1 MGSKIKWISEA
12 HSDVVGILFGL
23 LVSAAAI
30 LVILMAAGV
39 VRVPCRAGTASG
51 PRNCPVPHNKHSG
64 TMDSPENHPPAK
76 DGKDDRAA
84 CHALQLRALDAC
96 VVSETP
102 DCARVLEL
110 YRARGCGAHERFVD
124 FLPPPSP

>member
-1 MGSKIKWISEA
+1 MLWA
-12 HSDVVGILFGL
+12 CL

-39 VRVPCRAGTASG
+39 VRVPCRNS
-51 PRNCPVPHNKHSG
+51 RPHNKQRE
-64 TMDSPENHPPAK
+64 TMDSPAPTK
-76 DGKDDRAA
+76 DEDDGAA

-110 YRARGCGAHERFVD
+110 YRARGGGAHERFVD
-124 FLPPPSP
+124 FLPPPAP

>member
-1 MGSKIKWISEA
+1 MGGKITWISDA

-39 VRVPCRAGTASG
+39 VRVPCRNSH
-51 PRNCPVPHNKHSG
+51 PHNKQRE
-64 TMDSPENHPPAK
+64 TMDSKEQHAPAK
-76 DGKDDRAA
+76 NNEERDDRAA

-96 VVSETP
+96 VVSERP
-102 DCARVLEL
+102 DCARLLEL

-124 FLPPPSP
+124 FLPPPPSP